1 MYLHQY
7 LSLTRRGG
15 RRSGV
20 SEEGQPSQA
29 FRPLP
34 FCLSPFLSLSLS
46 LPISIYLYLSLS
58 MYMYIYV
65 YIHLHIHI
73 YMYIHIYRYI
83 TMYIYIYMCVSPGEE
98 AAEAAFPERASLLR
112 LFACQPPRPVLVL
125 SEPPKIRRGA
135 IAKVRFSDFRG
146 NTRQKWRFQ
155 DVEYLR
161 DTPRP
166 GCFLQLLVER
176 EGGREGERERKR
188 DRETETGQGVGVSKS
203 ARAPV
208 ATPCPRSAQREQ
220 LQTVSGLLPEIQD
233 KNLAFAVSY
242 AMFDLCGA
250 IRSFLESFYGRSL
263 TKDDKIF
270 HN

>member
-65 YIHLHIHI
+65 YIYLHIHI

-83 TMYIYIYMCVSPGEE
+83 TMYIYIYICVYH
-98 AAEAAFPERASLLR
+98 PERRPPKRRFRRGPAFSGFSRASRHALSS
-112 LFACQPPRPVLVL
+112 FCPSPPRSDAEQSQKSV
-125 SEPPKIRRGA
+125 SRISGA
-135 IAKVRFSDFRG
+135 IHAK
-146 NTRQKWRFQ
+146 
-155 DVEYLR
+155 
-161 DTPRP
+161 
-166 GCFLQLLVER
+166 
-176 EGGREGERERKR
+176 
-188 DRETETGQGVGVSKS
+188 
-203 ARAPV
+203 
-208 ATPCPRSAQREQ
+208 
-220 LQTVSGLLPEIQD
+220 SGD
-233 KNLAFAVSY
+233 S
-242 AMFDLCGA
+242 
-250 IRSFLESFYGRSL
+250 RTWS
-263 TKDDKIF
+263 T
-270 HN
+270 